1 MKVRF
6 LTVSISLILGLAVGL
21 VYGWFIQPVR
31 YVDAAPG
38 SLRLDYR
45 TDYVLMVAEVFL
57 SDDNIEMAQIRL
69 AALGPHPPADILE
82 QALVYAQENGLSVAD
97 LQTLNYLA
105 RELQAIPP
113 TPEIGGP

>member
-1 MKVRF
+1 MRVRF
-6 LTVSISLILGLAVGL
+6 LGILISLVLGLASGL
-21 VYGWFIQPVR
+21 VYGWVIQPVR

-57 SDDNIEMAQIRL
+57 SDDDIEMAQVRL
-69 AALGPHPPADILE
+69 AALGPLPATDILE
-82 QALVYAQENGLSVAD
+82 QALVYAQENGFSVAD